1 MFTRIVVASLLLVF
15 ASVASAQQSLS
26 GIVHDSSGGVIPGS
40 TVVVRQQGSAFERIV
55 ESGRDGRFTVSPI
68 ADGEYTIDVIAAGFA
83 MLNATARVPS
93 PQPVEL
99 LLTPAPVVEA
109 VQVVSASRQDE
120 LRETLNTNDSVWSG
134 LVDGYSGSQTV
145 AERLRAVPGE
155 VSRRGSETAGLA
167 GEQL

>member
-1 MFTRIVVASLLLVF
+1 MFTRIVLASLVLLVS

-26 GIVHDSSGGVIPGS
+26 GIVRDGSGAVIPGS

-93 PQPVEL
+93 PQPVEPS
-99 LLTPAPVVEA
+99 LTPAPVVEA

-120 LRETLNTNDSVWSG
+120 LRESLNSNVSVLSRR
-134 LVDGYSGSQTV
+134 VIEDSGSQTV
-145 AERLRAVPGE
+145 AE
-155 VSRRGSETAGLA
+155 
-167 GEQL
+167 